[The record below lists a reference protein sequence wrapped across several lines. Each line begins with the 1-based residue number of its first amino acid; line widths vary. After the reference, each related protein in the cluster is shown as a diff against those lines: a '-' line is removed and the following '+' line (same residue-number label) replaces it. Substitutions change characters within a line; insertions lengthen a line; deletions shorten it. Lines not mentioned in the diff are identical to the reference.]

1 MKKIK
6 LILIS
11 LCVGLVTTS
20 AVVNIWNNKNKIYS
34 KFFASKSVIPNT
46 KNDIAINDVQN
57 KDLYYANDII
67 NKGGYILFFR
77 HAEREK
83 WIDVTA
89 YDALQLLIPFHEET
103 SYKESYFE
111 KAVCLSEKGQV
122 QARMMGYFID
132 FFNTPI
138 QKVISS
144 PSCRAIQTSNLAF
157 GQIDEINNFIL
168 HYGPFNENLEE
179 LNTSVKKLILENQ
192 PHSNS
197 NIFFSGHNGVIFSS
211 IIDEYSFDTNQDS
224 LDIDKFFHLEE
235 GGFYVLKASDNKLIM
250 VHKFENFQH
259 FIKPLLKR
267 PL

>member
-1 MKKIK
+1 MKIIK
-6 LILIS
+6 LIMIS
-11 LCVGLVTTS
+11 LWVALVAAGATEKIINTET
-20 AVVNIWNNKNKIYS
+20 NNVDKKE
-34 KFFASKSVIPNT
+34 FH
-46 KNDIAINDVQN
+46 
-57 KDLYYANDII
+57 YANDIVDG
-67 NKGGYILFFR
+67 GGYILFFR

-89 YDALQLLIPFHEET
+89 YDAYELLMPFDEKT
-103 SYKESYFE
+103 SYFK

-122 QARMMGYFID
+122 QARMMGGFID
-132 FFNTPI
+132 FFNISI

-157 GQIDEINNFIL
+157 GQIDEINNVLL
-168 HYGPFNENLEE
+168 HYGPFNESMEK

-197 NIFFSGHNGVIFSS
+197 NIIFSGHNGVIFASL
-211 IIDEYSFDTNQDS
+211 IDEYSFDTNQDS
-224 LDIDKFFHLEE
+224 FDTDKFFHLEE
-235 GGFYVLKASDNKLIM
+235 GGFYVLKAVDNKLIM

-259 FIKPLLKR
+259 FLKPLLKR

>member
-20 AVVNIWNNKNKIYS
+20 AVINILNNKNKIYS
-34 KFFASKSVIPNT
+34 KFFASKSVIPDT
-46 KNDIAINDVQN
+46 KKDVKINA
-57 KDLYYANDII
+57 LYYANDIV

-83 WIDVTA
+83 WIDVLA
-89 YDALQLLIPFHEET
+89 YDAYELLMPFDEKT
-103 SYKESYFE
+103 SYFK

-122 QARMMGYFID
+122 QARMMGGFID
-132 FFNTPI
+132 FFNIPI

-144 PSCRAIQTSNLAF
+144 PSCRAIQTSNMAF
-157 GQIDEINNFIL
+157 GGIDKIENLLL
-168 HYGPFNENLEE
+168 HYGPFNEDMDEFNK
-179 LNTSVKKLILENQ
+179 SVKKLILKNQ
-192 PHSNS
+192 PHSSS
-197 NIFFSGHNGVIFSS
+197 NIFFSGHNGVIFDSL
-211 IIDEYSFDTNQDS
+211 IDEYSFDTNQDS
-224 LDIDKFFHLEE
+224 FDIEKFFHLEE
-235 GGFYVLKASDNKLIM
+235 GGFYALKAFDNKLIM

-259 FIKPLLKR
+259 FLKPLLKR